1 MIENLTQREKGFLVG
16 GGVALL
22 LLLIVF
28 AVILPYRAALSRL
41 DDRIDQRREQLQ
53 TVRSLQLEYQQLR
66 TTLALREK
74 KLERGS
80 SSAFSAI
87 ESIAARLGLRDN
99 LVAMRPQPAS
109 TRESMQVETVAAR
122 LERLD
127 LQQLTGLL
135 KAFEGSETLLNVTS
149 MQIRTRFDDTTL
161 IDAEIRVETLKREG

>member
-1 MIENLTQREKGFLVG
+1 MIENLTRREKGFLVG
-16 GGVALL
+16 GAAALL
-22 LLLIVF
+22 ILLVLF
-28 AVILPYRAALSRL
+28 AIILPYRAALDRL

-53 TVRSLQLEYQQLR
+53 MVRALQLEYQQLR
-66 TTLALREK
+66 TTLTLREK

-99 LVAMRPQPAS
+99 LVAMRPQPGS

-135 KAFEGSETLLNVTS
+135 KAFETSDTLLNVTS
-149 MQIRTRFDDTTL
+149 LQIRKRFDDAAL